1 LDIDFHGDSIMPSAK
16 LFRNGQSQAVRLPR
30 EFALPGREVFVRR
43 VGNAVLLVP
52 KDDPWTG
59 FAAALAEFSDDFMD
73 ERVQPPLDRRERF

>member
-1 LDIDFHGDSIMPSAK
+1 MPSAK

-59 FAAALAEFSDDFMD
+59 FEAALGQFSEDFMD
-73 ERVQPPLDRRERF
+73 ERIQPHIDEREAL

>member
-1 LDIDFHGDSIMPSAK
+1 MSSAK

-52 KDDPWTG
+52 MDDPWTG
-59 FAAALAEFSDDFMD
+59 FEAALEQFTDDFME
-73 ERVQPPLDRRERF
+73 ERNQPPVQERESL

>member
-1 LDIDFHGDSIMPSAK
+1 MSSAK

-52 KDDPWTG
+52 MDDPWTG
-59 FAAALAEFSDDFMD
+59 FEAALEQFTDDFMA
-73 ERVQPPLDRRERF
+73 ERNQPLVQERESL